1 MSVSA
6 QAPSGYSYM
15 HVRLIND
22 FKLPIGMIVGVWKC
36 LSTCQPCDQLALS
49 DFSCISPSE
58 SWDRLDNEI
67 KIYVVFILYFK
78 QFFQINWIIY
88 PTSCLCLKYPFCIY
102 LFYTTAFQTAI
113 CWKNGYEV
121 LSANL
126 TSSFLSSVCCS
137 IFLCDHVTVQF
148 ESGEHLALWGLCPDH
163 WQNIRYHIKSF
174 FIPCFFLTQLF

>member
-1 MSVSA
+1 
-6 QAPSGYSYM
+6 M

-22 FKLPIGMIVGVWKC
+22 FKLPIGVTVRVWNC
-36 LSTCQPCDQLALS
+36 LSTCQPFDQLATWRLS
-49 DFSCISPSE
+49 CNSASE

-78 QFFQINWIIY
+78 QFFQINWIIN
-88 PTSCLCLKYPFCIY
+88 PTFCLCLKYPFCFY

-113 CWKNGYEV
+113 CLKNGYEV

-126 TSSFLSSVCCS
+126 ASSFFSSDCCS

-163 WQNIRYHIKSF
+163 WQNIWYRIKSF
-174 FIPCFFLTQLF
+174 FILCFFLTYLF